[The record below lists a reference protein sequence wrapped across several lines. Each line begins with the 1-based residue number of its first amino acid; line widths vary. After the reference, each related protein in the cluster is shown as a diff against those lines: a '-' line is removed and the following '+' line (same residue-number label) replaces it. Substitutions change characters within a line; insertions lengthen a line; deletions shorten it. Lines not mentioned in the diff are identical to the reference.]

1 VLAFPYKQKA
11 VDLQRY
17 PDPLVDHD
25 TSDRLPEI
33 TVPTLVLAGG
43 RDPGARPELGRR
55 VAELIPLARSRE

>member
-1 VLAFPYKQKA
+1 MLAFPHKQKA

-17 PDPLVDHD
+17 LDPLVDHD

-55 VAELIPLARSRE
+55 VVELIPLARSRE